1 MPSMTDRP
9 SLTPAKQQAHAA
21 RAERL
26 SKALRDNL
34 HRRKEQARGRRE
46 PTDPAPAG
54 EAVDATPVSGGSK
67 PPA

>member
-1 MPSMTDRP
+1 MLAMTDRP
-9 SLTPAKQQAHAA
+9 CLTPAKQQAHAA

-34 HRRKEQARGRRE
+34 YRRKEQARGRRE

-54 EAVDATPVSGGSK
+54 EATDATPVSGGSK